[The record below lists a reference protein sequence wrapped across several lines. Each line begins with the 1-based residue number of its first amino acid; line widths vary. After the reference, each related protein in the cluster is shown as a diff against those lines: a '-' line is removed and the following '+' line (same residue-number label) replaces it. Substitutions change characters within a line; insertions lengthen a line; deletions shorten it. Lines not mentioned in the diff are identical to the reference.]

1 MAANNRTPIEVA
13 TKATTELAKIF
24 DPNAGR
30 SFFEFIANSATG
42 GNDGSASNNTSADS
56 IVAQK
61 LMDVSKGGI
70 LTRDLLADPVFQG
83 MKPDDAKKFA
93 GVLNFITY
101 ETVKNSAQASAKNA
115 CVPIPLDTAI
125 GAQKQSTPTKPTP
138 DISSVVVYSPYL
150 NLSER
155 DTGAVAV
162 FMNSIP
168 TIEFSRCVPYFDVT
182 IITPGS
188 PLDSGNRPQGISLFR
203 FLNGRDPLKSDGDK
217 NFINAYPVE
226 SAADIKSK
234 TNLDISATAVTGSNF
249 AGMEVFTSPQTLI
262 NADEVYR
269 DYAELAATPKVDR
282 PTNGNEPYPGMPG
295 ARRTAAVIDRMR
307 PFMTLRSFEISVAP
321 SRGTMTTK
329 SAKMA
334 FTLHDRSRLGE
345 IAEFVKPASYGK
357 TELLVEWGWS
367 HPDGLTG
374 DNAIGAFLNSLR
386 VREKYAVYNSSYSFT
401 DDGQVE
407 ISVDMVTKGV
417 DSVNWTD
424 VATDS
429 ETKQTWMAIESLI
442 ESVRKYR
449 TEILKDEDM
458 KDVAGMSVISSISP
472 SNVADVFSGE
482 KSKEIDDFLAAW
494 KNTKNSTPE
503 IQGLVTSLSELNKKV
518 DAQTAT
524 LGKTLAKKQAVLS
537 NGIDPF
543 FYKNDGSSASSK
555 QWLLPKTAHFIAN
568 TGVKENAKKTGAD
581 SKNGGFVSFGK
592 LMQLYVAEPLATNG
606 NFDEIQMCFY
616 TFNDKAGYYASTSD
630 ISSLPIS
637 CFPIPINMAKKG
649 FIQRFEVELKNYVQ
663 FPVGRFVNW
672 VTNTFLSSMASPGY
686 GLSKFY
692 TYDDAGKTTTT
703 LKDDKNAPA
712 TLKNQKDGVL
722 RQAYYNTTEAASGQ
736 ELIFKM
742 PKINMIFEVIP
753 VNPANHKQSGNASEK
768 TILRIH
774 FVDASAG
781 KYTGLGQILS
791 AKKSSTIGAM
801 AADAKKDTSKPFN
814 EALAAGII
822 EKDGNYYRVVGG
834 PPQVKH
840 FAKRNMP
847 SITVGSVGSALIGA
861 SAQSMN
867 DSKDATIHMLRAQ
880 KNAGSPTEAPSDEQD
895 RGLPMRMM
903 PFDISIECMGCPLLA
918 HTQQFFVDFGTNTSI
933 DNIYAVCGVDHKLEP
948 GSFTTSAKLIPVADA
963 YGAYESLFSII
974 DKLPTK

>member
-24 DPNAGR
+24 DPNTGR
-30 SFFEFIANSATG
+30 SFFEFIAESATG
-42 GNDGSASNNTSADS
+42 KDGSASNNTSADS
-56 IVAQK
+56 IIAQK

-70 LTRDLLADPVFQG
+70 LTRDLLADGVFEG

-101 ETVKNSAQASAKNA
+101 ETVKKDAQTAAKNA
-115 CVPIPLDTAI
+115 CVPISLDTAM
-125 GAQKQSTPTKPTP
+125 GAQKQNTPGKPTP
-138 DISSVVVYSPYL
+138 DVSSVVVYSPYL

-188 PLDSGNRPQGISLFR
+188 PLDSQSRPQGISLFR

-282 PTNGNEPYPGMPG
+282 PTNGDAPYPGMPG

-429 ETKQTWMAIESLI
+429 ETKQTWMAIEGLI
-442 ESVRKYR
+442 EAVRKYR
-449 TEILKDEDM
+449 TEVLKDEDM
-458 KDVAGMSVISSISP
+458 KDIAGMSVISSISP

-503 IQGLVTSLSELNKKV
+503 IQGLVTSLSDLNKKV

-555 QWLLPKTAHFIAN
+555 QWLLPNTAHFIAN
-568 TGVKENAKKTGAD
+568 TGVKENASKTGAT
-581 SKNGGFVSFGK
+581 GFVSFGK

-606 NFDEIQMCFY
+606 NFDEVQMCFY
-616 TFNDKAGYYASTSD
+616 TFNDKAGYYASTTD
-630 ISSLPIS
+630 KSSLPIS
-637 CFPIPINMAKKG
+637 CFPIPVKMAKKG
-649 FIQRFEVELKNYVQ
+649 FIERFNVELKNYVQ

-672 VTNTFLSSMASPGY
+672 VTNTYLGSMASPGY
-686 GLSKFY
+686 GLSKSY

-722 RQAYYNTTEAASGQ
+722 RQVYYNTSDAAPGQ

-753 VNPANHKQSGNASEK
+753 VNPANLKQAGNASEK

-791 AKKSSTIGAM
+791 AKKSSTIGSISKDPTKEKTQTIT
-801 AADAKKDTSKPFN
+801 AAVN
-814 EALAAGII
+814 AGII
-822 EKDGNYYRVVGG
+822 QLEGNYYRVTGG

-903 PFDISIECMGCPLLA
+903 PFDISIECIGCPLLA

-963 YGAYESLFSII
+963 YGSYESLFSII
-974 DKLPTK
+974 DKLPTAKPTA